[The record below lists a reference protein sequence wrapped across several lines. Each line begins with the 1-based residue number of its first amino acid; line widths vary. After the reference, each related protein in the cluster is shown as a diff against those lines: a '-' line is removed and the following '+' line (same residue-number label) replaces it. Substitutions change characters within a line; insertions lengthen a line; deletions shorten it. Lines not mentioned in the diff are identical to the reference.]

1 MNGELSFLSRC
12 RISGSL
18 NRRLSMSTS
27 PSTSCRLRSPA
38 SHSRKRSTGSPD
50 GSTGSTIISTS
61 FAMTLHLQ
69 SADDFRTAGP
79 HCEHGNCVCGRTH
92 CHGRVDA
99 KPDVVPK
106 SLYLREDFGQ
116 RTRTH
121 SFPGNTLV
129 EPLDQGKAST
139 TAAHRKL
146 REVRHAQSGQTTVQN
161 SGVRRRR
168 SLLSVLP
175 SGCWKIHLTQR
186 RPEKHAEGDR
196 RVDHRHRHDRHGDA
210 QTLDGE
216 PGQRVSYWDASHG
229 QRLERPE
236 NWLFGSEH
244 G

>member
-79 HCEHGNCVCGRTH
+79 RCEHGNCVCGRTH

-99 KPDVVPK
+99 NLMWCRRAYI
-106 SLYLREDFGQ
+106 SG
-116 RTRTH
+116 RTLDSGHAPTR
-121 SFPGNTLV
+121 FPVTLWSSR
-129 EPLDQGKAST
+129 LIKG
-139 TAAHRKL
+139 KL
-146 REVRHAQSGQTTVQN
+146 RRRLLIGNFARLGTPRVGKPQCRTQGYDDEEVCYLSCHRGAG
-161 SGVRRRR
+161 R
-168 SLLSVLP
+168 S
-175 SGCWKIHLTQR
+175 I
-186 RPEKHAEGDR
+186 
-196 RVDHRHRHDRHGDA
+196 
-210 QTLDGE
+210 
-216 PGQRVSYWDASHG
+216 
-229 QRLERPE
+229 
-236 NWLFGSEH
+236 
-244 G
+244 